1 MRASPDPDLLLLEQ
15 LSAPPPI
22 DEARSSLEYWQQRR
36 KSLPL
41 YRRSAR
47 REAGE
52 MATRWDARLRAA
64 EDARFESSLL
74 GRLVIALGLSVPWV
88 RRVRFTK
95 RGLILLAWAFVPR
108 NVKLIAGGVVAAWL
122 VLLAGLVAAAVVLL
136 QLA

>member
-15 LSAPPPI
+15 LSAPPPV

-36 KSLPL
+36 KTLPL

-47 REAGE
+47 REAVE
-52 MATRWDARLRAA
+52 MATRWQARLHAA

-74 GRLVIALGLSVPWV
+74 GRLVIALGLSAHWV

-108 NVKLIAGGVVAAWL
+108 KVKLIAGGVAAAWL
-122 VLLAGLVAAAVVLL
+122 VLLAGLVAAAVVLF

>member
-122 VLLAGLVAAAVVLL
+122 VLLAGLIAAAVVLL